1 MAGAGAISTLKPSR
15 PFSPERNRS
24 KGWPAPIAAGPV
36 MGTRHSS
43 FWSERRSC
51 GSAGRGSNT
60 CRQGALSP
68 STNSRESDEWKSSLN
83 HPTVSESRLRAISYQ
98 TVSSRPRLP
107 ATAITATPL
116 ALRSQTS
123 SFACWRSH
131 LEHAMEVVVES
142 PNRHLGASHDRKPAP
157 KTSGY
162 QVPWAP
168 WAYNRASSYLRPCQH
183 GSSKPGAPM
192 IRIARWSA
200 LLLILMTLV
209 AASIRSASAQ
219 DDAQAQLD
227 ATAAAMLD
235 LTSFHFKLE
244 TTAGRS
250 VFQEAFEL
258 KVVEGDLVRPANFQ
272 AAVEVKLAIVDLT
285 LEVISVDGNIW
296 VK

>member
-1 MAGAGAISTLKPSR
+1 
-15 PFSPERNRS
+15 
-24 KGWPAPIAAGPV
+24 
-36 MGTRHSS
+36 
-43 FWSERRSC
+43 
-51 GSAGRGSNT
+51 
-60 CRQGALSP
+60 
-68 STNSRESDEWKSSLN
+68 
-83 HPTVSESRLRAISYQ
+83 
-98 TVSSRPRLP
+98 
-107 ATAITATPL
+107 
-116 ALRSQTS
+116 
-123 SFACWRSH
+123 
-131 LEHAMEVVVES
+131 
-142 PNRHLGASHDRKPAP
+142 
-157 KTSGY
+157 
-162 QVPWAP
+162 
-168 WAYNRASSYLRPCQH
+168 
-183 GSSKPGAPM
+183 M

-209 AASIRSASAQ
+209 AVPMRSASAQ

-296 VK
+296 VKNPIGGGDSFIQVTGGDSDFELPPMELLNPDLLAQYALKYLDDPQIASTEELNGQEMTVLTGTFDPSRLIGSGTPSTDDSMIGAATEPLDVKMWIDDQNRLVQVDFVGPLFSFEEGSGRLVRRITFSNFDEDVSIEPPAQAS